1 MNKCSAYIDKL
12 EDYRRS
18 LNKLAV
24 AGKIQELYKQLKSNA
39 LVEQEIE
46 EFLKTLTVFSLKSS
60 LTLLFLSMA

>member
-24 AGKIQELYKQLKSNA
+24 AGKFRNFISN
-39 LVEQEIE
+39 LNQMR
-46 EFLKTLTVFSLKSS
+46 L
-60 LTLLFLSMA
+60 